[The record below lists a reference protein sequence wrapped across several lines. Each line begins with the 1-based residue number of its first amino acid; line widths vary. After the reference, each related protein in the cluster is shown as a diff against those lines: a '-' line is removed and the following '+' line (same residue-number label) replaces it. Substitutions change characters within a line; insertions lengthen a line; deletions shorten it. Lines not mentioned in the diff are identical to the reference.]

1 MDYNKL
7 LDFTVD
13 LGYELSM
20 SGAETYRVEE
30 SITRIFA
37 AYGIQAEV
45 FAIPNNLIVSI
56 IRPDGK
62 PTTRMRRIGFHGND
76 LDSVELFSALSR
88 RICRETPDA
97 DTAFTLLE
105 EACRSKRYHK
115 LPVAL
120 LGYFLGAAGF
130 AIFFGGGLLDA
141 LSAGLSAMLACI
153 ISRFMDKCKANTFF
167 STLLTAIPLAFIP
180 YFFGA
185 IGLSPSPDAA
195 IIGAVMVL
203 IPGLLFTNAIRDI
216 IFGDTNS
223 GVNRI
228 IQVLMIAV
236 AIACGT
242 AVALK
247 LSTSIWGIPQSVAAI
262 DHNFFIECVACAM
275 GCAGFSIIFN
285 LHGPGTALCV
295 LGGVACWAIHCL
307 VTTLGFGE
315 MTAVFVASVFS
326 AIYAE
331 VMARV
336 RKCPAIGYLII
347 GLIILIP
354 GSSLYYTIYN
364 LIMGNAAQFSAF
376 GTKTVMIAGL
386 MAAGILLV
394 STSVHLRATWKQRKK
409 TLQQ

>member
-20 SGAETYRVEE
+20 SGAETYRIED

-76 LDSVELFSALSR
+76 LDSVERFSALSR
-88 RICRETPDA
+88 RICREKPDA
-97 DTAFTLLE
+97 DTATDWLN

-115 LPVAL
+115 LPIML

-130 AIFFGGGLLDA
+130 AIFFGGGLRDSLCSGI
-141 LSAGLSAMLACI
+141 SAAIVCL
-153 ISRFMDKCKANTFF
+153 ISRFMDKARANTFF
-167 STLLTAIPLAFIP
+167 STMLTALPLAFVP

-185 IGLSPSPDAA
+185 IGLCPSPDAA

-247 LSTSIWGIPQSVAAI
+247 LSTALWGIPVSAAAI
-262 DHNFFIECVACAM
+262 DHHFLVECVACAM
-275 GCAGFSIIFN
+275 GCVGFSIIFN
-285 LHGPGTALCV
+285 LHGPGIALCV
-295 LGGVACWAIHCL
+295 LGGIACWSVHCL
-307 VTTLGFGE
+307 MTTIGYGE

-326 AIYAE
+326 AIYSE
-331 VMARV
+331 VMARI
-336 RKCPAIGYLII
+336 RKYPAIGYLII
-347 GLIILIP
+347 SLIILIP

-364 LIMGNAAQFSAF
+364 LIMGNTAQFSAY
-376 GTKTVMIAGL
+376 GTKTIMVAGL

-394 STSVHLRATWKQRKK
+394 STSVHLRTTWKQHKK
-409 TLQQ
+409 SLRS

>member
-45 FAIPNNLIVSI
+45 FAIPNDLIVSI

-76 LDSVELFSALSR
+76 LDSVERFSALSR
-88 RICRETPDA
+88 RICREKPDA
-97 DTAFTLLE
+97 DTAMELLD

-120 LGYFLGAAGF
+120 LGYLLGAAGF

-141 LSAGLSAMLACI
+141 LSAGVSAMLACM
-153 ISRFMDKCKANTFF
+153 ISRFMDKYKANTFF
-167 STLLTAIPLAFIP
+167 STLLTAIPLAFFP
-180 YFFGA
+180 AFLGA
-185 IGLSPSPDAA
+185 VGLSPSPDAA

-223 GVNRI
+223 GINRI

-247 LSTSIWGIPQSVAAI
+247 LSTNIWGTPLSAPAI
-262 DHNFFIECVACAM
+262 DHSIFIECVACAM
-275 GCAGFSIIFN
+275 GCLGFSIIFN
-285 LHGPGTALCV
+285 LHGPGILLCI
-295 LGGVACWAIHCL
+295 LGGILCWLTHCL
-307 VTTLGFGE
+307 VEQLGGGQY
-315 MTAVFVASVFS
+315 TAVFIASVFS

-331 VMARV
+331 VMARI

-364 LIMGNAAQFSAF
+364 LIMGNAAAFSSY
-376 GTKTVMIAGL
+376 GTKTVIVAGL

-394 STSVHLRATWKQRKK
+394 STVVHLHTTWIRRRKP
-409 TLQQ
+409 LHH

>member
-45 FAIPNNLIVSI
+45 FAIPNNLTVSI

-76 LDSVELFSALSR
+76 LDSLELFSALSR
-88 RICRETPDA
+88 RICREKPDA
-97 DTAFTLLE
+97 DTAMELLE
-105 EACRSKRYHK
+105 ETCRSKRIHA
-115 LPVAL
+115 LPIML

-130 AIFFGGGLLDA
+130 AIFFGGGILDA
-141 LSAGLSAMLACI
+141 LSSGISAMIVCLL
-153 ISRFMDKCKANTFF
+153 SRFLDKYKANTFF
-167 STLLTAIPLAFIP
+167 STLLSSIPLAFIP
-180 YFFGA
+180 YFFGI
-185 IGLSPSPDAA
+185 IGLSSRPDAA

-228 IQVLMIAV
+228 FQVLMIAV

-242 AVALK
+242 AVAFG
-247 LSTSIWGIPQSVAAI
+247 LSSALWGVPESIALI
-262 DHNFFIECVACAM
+262 DHSFPIEIIACIM
-275 GCAGFSIIFN
+275 GCVGFSIIFN
-285 LHGPGTALCV
+285 IHGPGIVLCV
-295 LGGVACWAIHCL
+295 LGGVLCWSVHSL
-307 VTTLGFGE
+307 VTLLGFNE
-315 MTAVFVASVFS
+315 MVAVFVATTAS

-364 LIMGNAAQFSAF
+364 IIMGHMDQFGAF
-376 GTKTVMIAGL
+376 GMKTVVIAGL
-386 MAAGILLV
+386 MAAGILMV
-394 STSVHLRATWKQRKK
+394 STTVQLWTTWKQRKRK
-409 TLQQ
+409 